1 LNPVIE
7 KVAAWR
13 GEGKAVALATV
24 VGIER
29 SAPLGPGA
37 MMAVNEGGEVAGS
50 VSGGCVEGAVF
61 DEALGAI
68 KDGRP
73 RLLTY
78 GIADDEAFG
87 IGLTCGGTIHLSVER
102 VDAGKDAVVE
112 ELHAALGEGRPV
124 ALSTVIEGPEDVLDA
139 KMLVGRGGVTAT
151 VGTTGNGHLD
161 KAIAEAALGMLEL
174 GQTGTRRYGP
184 RGQRRMEDV
193 AVFVQSFAPPPRM
206 YVFGA
211 IDYAAA
217 TARVGK
223 LLGYRVTVCD
233 ARAVF
238 ATHERFPM
246 ADEVVVAWPHRFL
259 KGAEVDRRTAICVL
273 THDPKFDVPVL
284 LEALKTGAGYIGAMG
299 SRRTVENRN
308 ARLREAGVTEEELRR
323 ISGPIGLDIG
333 ARTPEETA
341 VAIAAEIVALKSG
354 HNGGRLADR
363 GGPVHL
369 TEPEAQTAAATDA
382 EDR

>member
-1 LNPVIE
+1 MNPVVE
-7 KVAAWR
+7 KVAGWR
-13 GEGKAVALATV
+13 GEGKAVAVGTV
-24 VGIER
+24 VGIEK

-37 MMAVNEGGEVAGS
+37 MMAVSESGEVAGS

-68 KDGRP
+68 GDGRP

-87 IGLTCGGTIHLSVER
+87 IGLTCGGTIHIFVDR
-102 VDAGKDAVVE
+102 VDASRDEIVE
-112 ELHAALGEGRPV
+112 GLLAALKETRPV
-124 ALSTVIEGPEDVLDA
+124 ALATVIEGPDDVLGA
-139 KMLVGRGGVTAT
+139 KMLVGRDGVT
-151 VGTTGNGHLD
+151 GTTGNEHLD
-161 KAIAEAALGMLEL
+161 KAVAEAALGMLEL

-238 ATHERFPM
+238 ATRERFPM
-246 ADEVVVAWPHRFL
+246 ADEVVVMWPHRFL
-259 KGAEVDRRTAICVL
+259 KEAEVDRRTAICVL

-284 LEALKTGAGYIGAMG
+284 LEALKTDAGYIGAMG
-299 SRRTVENRN
+299 SRRTVEDRD
-308 ARLREAGVTEEELRR
+308 ARLREAGASEEDLRR

-341 VAIAAEIVALKSG
+341 VAIAAEIVALKTG
-354 HNGGRLADR
+354 HAGGRLADR

-369 TEPEAQTAAATDA
+369 TEAEA
-382 EDR
+382 R

>member
-1 LNPVIE
+1 MNPVVE
-7 KVAAWR
+7 KVAEWR
-13 GEGKAVALATV
+13 REGKAVAVGTV

-37 MMAVNEGGEVAGS
+37 MMAVNESGEVAGS

-61 DEALGAI
+61 DEAVGAMG
-68 KDGRP
+68 DGRP

-87 IGLTCGGTIHLSVER
+87 IGLTCGGTIHIFVDR
-102 VDAGKDAVVE
+102 VDAAEAPILE
-112 ELHAALGEGRPV
+112 ELRAALDEERPV
-124 ALSTVIEGPEDVLDA
+124 ALATIIEGPPEVLGT
-139 KMLVGRGGVTAT
+139 KMLVGREDGT
-151 VGTTGNGHLD
+151 GTTGNEHLD
-161 KAIAEAALGMLEL
+161 RAVAEAARGMLEL
-174 GQTGTRRYGP
+174 GQTGTRRCGP

-217 TARVGK
+217 TARIGK

-238 ATHERFPM
+238 ATRERFPM
-246 ADEVVVAWPHRFL
+246 ADEVIVMWPHRFL
-259 KGAEVDRRTAICVL
+259 KGAEVDRRTVICVL

-284 LEALKTGAGYIGAMG
+284 LEALKTEAGYIGAMG

-308 ARLREAGVTEEELRR
+308 ARLREAGATEEELRR

-341 VAIAAEIVALKSG
+341 VAIAAEIVALRTG
-354 HNGGRLADR
+354 HPGGRLGER
-363 GGPVHL
+363 TGPIHH
-369 TEPEAQTAAATDA
+369 EAPRTQPVAGDAAETG
-382 EDR
+382 